1 MNVLPR
7 KFRILAAIAFGIVIA
22 SSVPMP
28 GDGARSQTRPIRIVV
43 PYAPGGIAESMS
55 RLLADQISRTG
66 GPSVVV
72 ESRPG
77 AGTVLATDAVSRAS
91 PDGNTVLVVGNSFVI
106 NPHVRKLSYDP
117 RSSFEPICY
126 LCQSPSVFA
135 VNSASPYHTLADLL
149 AAARSKPG
157 ELTMGASGPLTG
169 FHIAFERLKQ
179 AANVNI
185 TFVPFGGTSP
195 AVNALLGGH
204 VVSAFGDYSVFAEHF
219 TAGKLHALATGLKT
233 RIETLPEIP
242 TVAESGF
249 NDYQTEI
256 WYGLVAPAQTP
267 KGKIAQLT
275 GWLTGAMHDP
285 EIRSKLIAIGLYPV
299 GVCGDEFGAHIRK
312 QYEEY
317 GDVIRAA
324 NIKAE

>member
-1 MNVLPR
+1 MNIPPR
-7 KFRILAAIAFGIVIA
+7 KFCNLAAIAFGIVIA
-22 SSVPMP
+22 SSIPMP
-28 GDGARSQTRPIRIVV
+28 GDGAWSQTRPIRIVV
-43 PYAPGGIAESMS
+43 PYAPGGIVESMS
-55 RLLADQISRTG
+55 RLLADQIGRTG

-77 AGTVLATDAVSRAS
+77 AGTVLATDAVSRAA
-91 PDGNTVLVVGNSFVI
+91 PDGNTVLIVGNSFVI

-117 RSSFEPICY
+117 RTSFEPICY
-126 LCQSPSVFA
+126 LFQSPSVFA
-135 VNSASPYHTLADLL
+135 VNSASPYRTLADLL

-169 FHIAFERLKQ
+169 FHIALERLKQ
-179 AANVNI
+179 AAKVNI
-185 TFVPFGGTSP
+185 TLVPFGGTSP

-204 VVSAFGDYSVFAEHF
+204 VVSAMGDYSVFAEHF
-219 TAGKLHALATGLKT
+219 TAGRLRALATGLNT
-233 RIETLPEIP
+233 RMETLPETP

-249 NDYQTEI
+249 NGYQVDI

-267 KGKIAQLT
+267 KAKIAQLT
-275 GWLTGAMHDP
+275 GLLTGAIHDP
-285 EIRSKLIAIGLYPV
+285 EIRSKLVAVGLYPV